1 LIGGDILFYCDIGRT
16 DLPEGNPAV
25 MRESL
30 RKLMR
35 LPDHTRVFAG
45 HMTPTSIIVERR
57 KNPHVRYALGEDSPA
72 SALSLP
78 AAASGLE
85 ASATARNKAS

>member
-1 LIGGDILFYCDIGRT
+1 
-16 DLPEGNPAV
+16 
-25 MRESL
+25 
-30 RKLMR
+30 
-35 LPDHTRVFAG
+35 
-45 HMTPTSIIVERR
+45 MTPTSIIVERR
-57 KNPHVRYALGEDSPA
+57 KNPHVRYALGEDPPA